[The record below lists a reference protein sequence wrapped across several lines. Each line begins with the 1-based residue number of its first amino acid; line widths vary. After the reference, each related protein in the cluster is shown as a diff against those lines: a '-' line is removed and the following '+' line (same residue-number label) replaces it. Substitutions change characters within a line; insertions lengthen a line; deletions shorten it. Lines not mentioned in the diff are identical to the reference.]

1 MPFNDDWLNLEFA
14 QWFAERPLWAKI
26 SIASILMA
34 ISFAFGIREP
44 LGLLLMGL
52 FMTVGVVAAEHANRQ

>member
-26 SIASILMA
+26 SIAALLLA

-44 LGLLLMGL
+44 IGLLLIAL
-52 FMTVGVVAAEHANRQ
+52 FMTVGVIAAEHARNE

>member
-26 SIASILMA
+26 SIASILIA

-44 LGLLLMGL
+44 IGLLLVCL
-52 FMTVGVVAAEHANRQ
+52 FLTFCVIAAEYAHRQ